1 MNPNQQG
8 VYPGADCPECRSKE
22 VRRGKVRIWALEE
35 TVRLVDRAVREIE
48 KNQFTP
54 KMKEGTP
61 SIDEVDDL
69 ISIEDGEEASGGTAA
84 EEREGMNEEGSSS
97 FGDSHQSTSTIDP
110 NQSQSNQ
117 ASNSNS
123 SPSLHVQPPSAPT
136 SSSPETPFFESLQ
149 PTSSSSSRSND
160 PLPSSHT
167 LDVSPT
173 SSAPPLDQIISSSS
187 PSEPIFETPQNP
199 SGATNHASTPPSNA
213 SFASQD
219 SPMLDLDSPE
229 PRVVE
234 EDQEEL
240 EEARNLLRPRTPNPY
255 VAVFR

>member
-54 KMKEGTP
+54 EKKEEIV
-61 SIDEVDDL
+61 SAIEVDDL
-69 ISIEDGEEASGGTAA
+69 ISMEEEDGVEEAKGETIEGGGN
-84 EEREGMNEEGSSS
+84 ELNEEG
-97 FGDSHQSTSTIDP
+97 DSHHSTSTIDP
-110 NQSQSNQ
+110 EQPRSDG
-117 ASNSNS
+117 ASI
-123 SPSLHVQPPSAPT
+123 SPSSHVQTPSAST

-187 PSEPIFETPQNP
+187 PSEPIFETPQHP
-199 SGATNHASTPPSNA
+199 SDALNHASTPPSNA

-219 SPMLDLDSPE
+219 SLMLDLDSPE

-255 VAVFR
+255 VAVFRR